1 MSWKNYVLLICK
13 WVNETVVSPSWC
25 NDIGINNILQL
36 AGAYYWL
43 LTVGEGLFDFYT
55 SCHVNYVNLDI
66 CIEGGKRRGGLDHFS
81 QKIKCHSCFMQYEIA
96 ISQNEDKRCSITCW
110 NKESWGP
117 EWWLASHSHASMC
130 SLVLKHLLDNF

>member
-1 MSWKNYVLLICK
+1 MNYVLLICK

-66 CIEGGKRRGGLDHFS
+66 CIEGGKRRGRGGLDHFS
-81 QKIKCHSCFMQYEIA
+81 WKIKWPFMFHA
-96 ISQNEDKRCSITCW
+96 IWNSHFTKWRRCSITCW

-117 EWWLASHSHASMC
+117 EWWLASHSHASTR
-130 SLVLKHLLDNF
+130 SLVLRHLLDNF